1 MKLFN
6 TNFKRFLC
14 ILTILGIVSLTSSCN
29 NNIDTDKDETMEELD
44 KVSKDGDPNRKFTK
58 YGVSRYNNDY
68 TDETYTDGLEYITAA
83 DGTCAISRGTSL
95 DYATNGY
102 IYLPS
107 YYISNG
113 TTYTV
118 TSIANNAFNGVN
130 FTNIAQWPTLLT
142 TIGKQAF
149 ANNNQ
154 MVTFILPK
162 LVVDSDSDYTNDKNQ
177 IFP

>member
-68 TDETYTDGLEYITAA
+68 TDETYTDGLEYITSAH
-83 DGTCAISRGTSL
+83 GTTAITQGTTL
-95 DYATNGY
+95 HYDTNVS
-102 IYLPS
+102 INLQS
-107 YYISNG
+107 YYISNR
-113 TTYTV
+113 TPY
-118 TSIANNAFNGVN
+118 
-130 FTNIAQWPTLLT
+130 
-142 TIGKQAF
+142 
-149 ANNNQ
+149 
-154 MVTFILPK
+154 
-162 LVVDSDSDYTNDKNQ
+162 
-177 IFP
+177 